1 MNKLIAVSDY
11 FGMTAAT
18 LCLLHCLGT
27 PLLLIAFPFMGLALE
42 DDAFHRFMAIIVTLP
57 ALLALIPGFIIHR
70 RWQIPVFGAI
80 GLTCFVAAVLLVG
93 PLYGEA
99 TEAVLA
105 VSGGLILF
113 AAHVANRQVCRRCS
127 VGVLCR
133 YRLDQQRNSVA

>member
-1 MNKLIAVSDY
+1 MSRSTITWSKQQQKAPSCLIAVASAARYAARYPAHCVRY
-11 FGMTAAT
+11 FGSAMTRK
-18 LCLLHCLGT
+18 L
-27 PLLLIAFPFMGLALE
+27 
-42 DDAFHRFMAIIVTLP
+42 VTLP